1 MLAGA
6 FLLIMVV
13 GCCYRPLGAAG
24 ATTDCENQP
33 DPEKDPA
40 AYAIWL
46 RECKERRRDQV
57 VALMSQKKTA
67 VESVPLVQFKL

>member
-1 MLAGA
+1 
-6 FLLIMVV
+6 
-13 GCCYRPLGAAG
+13 LGAA
-24 ATTDCENQP
+24 AAATDCEKRP

-40 AYAIWL
+40 AYARWL

-57 VALMSQKKTA
+57 VALMSEKKAA